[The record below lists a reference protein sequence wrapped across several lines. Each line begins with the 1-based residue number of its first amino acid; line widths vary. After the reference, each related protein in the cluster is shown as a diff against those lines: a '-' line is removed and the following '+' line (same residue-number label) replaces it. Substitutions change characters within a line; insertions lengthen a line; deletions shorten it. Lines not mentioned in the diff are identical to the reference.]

1 MINLGAGV
9 INLEWGEGDKPWGG
23 GDKPLR
29 GGVINLGILDHSDQ
43 LTSTQQ

>member
-1 MINLGAGV
+1 MINLGVGGM

-29 GGVINLGILDHSDQ
+29 GGGDKPWDFGS
-43 LTSTQQ
+43 